1 MSKRFQFMLTRRKGT
16 FIPMQIEDI
25 STLNIEFKL
34 GWFYPEV
41 SRFYPVKNYLEEV
54 KKT

>member
-1 MSKRFQFMLTRRKGT
+1 MLTRRKDT
-16 FIPMQIEDI
+16 FIPMQ
-25 STLNIEFKL
+25 IEFKL